1 VKISRLY
8 ADLGLLVTA
17 VVWGATF
24 PVIKIA
30 LDYISPF
37 AFNSIRFF
45 LASLLFIPFFK
56 KEGWKE
62 GIKIG
67 FCTFLGY
74 SFQTLGMK
82 FTTATNAGFI
92 TSLYVVLAPVLAYL
106 FYRARLRSLD
116 CLCLIIALIGFYFL
130 SGYEGFRVG
139 DILIFLCAVGFGMEI
154 AMISYYSKK
163 VNPTILAFWQ
173 ILAVA
178 VFSTPLALITT
189 DKLIINLEVIYAL
202 VVTVLLATFVA
213 KMFQNWF
220 QRYVSVT
227 EASIILSL
235 EGVFAH
241 VFAVFMLG
249 ETLSVVQYFGAFLI
263 TLAVI
268 LASLR

>member
-1 VKISRLY
+1 MKVSRFY

-56 KEGWKE
+56 REGWRV

-74 SFQTLGMK
+74 SFQTVGMK

-92 TSLYVVLAPVLAYL
+92 TSLYVVLAPIIAYL
-106 FYRARLRSLD
+106 LYRARLRLLD
-116 CLCLIIALIGFYFL
+116 GLCLIIAFIGFYLL
-130 SGYEGFRVG
+130 SGYEGFRIG
-139 DILIFLCAVGFGMEI
+139 DILILLCAVGFGTEI
-154 AMISYYSKK
+154 AMISYHSKN

-173 ILAVA
+173 ILSVA
-178 VFSTPLALITT
+178 IFSTPLALITT
-189 DKLIINLEVIYAL
+189 DKLTINFEFIYAL
-202 VVTVLLATFVA
+202 IVTVLLATFVA

-241 VFAVFMLG
+241 IFAVVMLG
-249 ETLSVVQYFGAFLI
+249 ESLSMVQYFGAFLI
-263 TLAVI
+263 TVAVI
-268 LASLR
+268 LISLR